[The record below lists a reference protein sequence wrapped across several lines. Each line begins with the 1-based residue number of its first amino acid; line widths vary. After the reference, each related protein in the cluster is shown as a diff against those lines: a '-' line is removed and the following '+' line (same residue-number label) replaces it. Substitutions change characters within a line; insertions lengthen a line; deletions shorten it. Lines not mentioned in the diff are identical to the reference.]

1 MTASNGLAQDVSST
15 WQLNLT
21 DDPTMQISNP
31 EPAELPPVGA
41 GVTTD
46 LDGIFAWE
54 NQLLTD
60 PSEFD
65 DELSG
70 TSAFIVFLEYTTS
83 INGVVNISTNV
94 TNRGFFQSVK

>member
-1 MTASNGLAQDVSST
+1 M
-15 WQLNLT
+15 
-21 DDPTMQISNP
+21 
-31 EPAELPPVGA
+31 
-41 GVTTD
+41 
-46 LDGIFAWE
+46 DGIFAWE

-94 TNRGFFQSVK
+94 TNRGFFQFPVTVDENEPLGPIDARLWFAGWREDGLDRHLQRHTSGPLAWIFK